1 MITPILTAKD
11 LRKTFGDFEAVK
23 GISFSV
29 LRGEIFSLLGPNGAG
44 KTTTIKMCIRDRS

>member
-1 MITPILTAKD
+1 MTTPILTAKD

-29 LRGEIFSLLGPNGAG
+29 LRG
-44 KTTTIKMCIRDRS
+44 